1 MRSESKKKVTFQ
13 ANADPIN
20 IEDKNKDKSRN
31 AGKSY
36 SLGKD
41 KNLD

>member
-13 ANADPIN
+13 ANSDQVV
-20 IEDKNKDKSRN
+20 IEDKSKDKSRN

-41 KNLD
+41 KN